1 VECCFVTG
9 FWVDYVYGG
18 SWGALVVG
26 FKVDYFFVYFKT
38 IRSYDYKCIVA
49 CSGTGDTLDD
59 GNVLSSL
66 PPLQT
71 SV

>member
-26 FKVDYFFVYFKT
+26 FKW
-38 IRSYDYKCIVA
+38 IISL
-49 CSGTGDTLDD
+49 STLIIIIIIFLLTAI
-59 GNVLSSL
+59 GL
-66 PPLQT
+66 
-71 SV
+71 